1 MLIQRGMLHDVVTH
15 KLFNG
20 FLYAELGEQ
29 NGINEGSNDPK
40 VLRLYIQVR
49 SS

>member
-1 MLIQRGMLHDVVTH
+1 MMWLPTS
-15 KLFNG
+15 
-20 FLYAELGEQ
+20 FLMVSFYAELGEQ

>member
-1 MLIQRGMLHDVVTH
+1 MKWLLT
-15 KLFNG
+15 G
-20 FLYAELGEQ
+20 FLMVPFCAELGEQ

-40 VLRLYIQVR
+40 VLRLYTQVR